1 MGVRIRIRNRN
12 RFRGNGRNALVF
24 SLLRFIPVLLILF
37 LAPCLAAEPN
47 NSLAEVPQ
55 AIRQVMESPRYK
67 YARWGMMV
75 KDLTREETLWSMN
88 ADTLIGPASVTKLF
102 SAAAALDGLGSQFT
116 LKTPVYASGKVDKSG
131 LLKGDLILVA
141 AGDLT
146 LSDMRGLAAQVKASG
161 IRTVKGEVVIDD
173 RLFKR
178 HRIYS
183 VSRPG
188 RLLYVLA
195 PVMIHDNIVEFTI
208 KPGRTPNSPATV
220 TWQPQGPT
228 LRVSVHVRTA
238 GSAESEKL
246 EIEADGTGRIIVTG
260 QIPFQGQAVTKTA
273 PVGDPSSLIRTS
285 LISALKKAGVRVQ
298 ALPAQG
304 NSIARLPKPAM
315 YDKTMQKVAEQV
327 SPPLADTLR
336 SILKTSHNQGADMLP
351 LLLAVQSGR
360 DTFEEGMKRERAF
373 FVRTGI
379 DPAALSLSD
388 GSGISASN
396 LVTPR
401 AVVSLLSFMT
411 THKDFAAFRDGLP
424 VLGVDGTLSNAV
436 SAESPA
442 KGKVLAKT
450 GTIGLFDLMNNS
462 GYVQIKALAGYMT
475 AASGRKLA
483 FAFFVNHVHPTDAPD
498 SNAVLALTNNIG
510 ADLARIA
517 EMIYMQN

>member
-1 MGVRIRIRNRN
+1 MGVRIRNRN
-12 RFRGNGRNALVF
+12 RFKANGQNALLF
-24 SLLRFIPVLLILF
+24 SILPFIPVILILC
-37 LAPCLAAEPN
+37 LAPCLAAGPN
-47 NSLAEVPQ
+47 DPLADVPQ

-67 YARWGMMV
+67 YARWGLMV
-75 KDLTREETLWSMN
+75 MDLTTEETVWSLN

-102 SAAAALDGLGSQFT
+102 SAAAALDGLGRQFT
-116 LKTPVYASGKVDKSG
+116 LKTPVYAHGTVNKSG
-131 LLKGDLILVA
+131 MLKGNLILVA

-146 LSDMRGLAAQVKASG
+146 LSDMRGLAAQIKASG
-161 IRTVKGEVVIDD
+161 IRTVKGDVVIDD

-195 PVMIHDNIVEFTI
+195 PVMIHDNVVEFTI
-208 KPGRTPNSPATV
+208 KPGRTPNSPAVV
-220 TWQPQGPT
+220 TWQPQAPT
-228 LRVSVHVRTA
+228 LRISARVRTV
-238 GSAESEKL
+238 GSEESEKV
-246 EIEADGTGRIIVTG
+246 EVEEDGTGRIVVTG
-260 QIPFQGQAVTKTA
+260 QIPSQGQTVTKTA
-273 PVGDPSSLIRTS
+273 PVGDPSFLMRNS

-298 ALPAQG
+298 ALPARG
-304 NSIARLPKPAM
+304 NDAGRLLPKPGT
-315 YDKTMQKVAEQV
+315 YDKTMQKVAERV

-373 FVRTGI
+373 LVRTGI
-379 DPAALSLSD
+379 DLAALSLGD
-388 GSGISASN
+388 GSGISTSN

-401 AVVSLLSFMT
+401 AVVSLLTFMT

-424 VLGVDGTLSNAV
+424 ILGVDGTLSNTVDAG
-436 SAESPA
+436 SPA

-462 GYVQIKALAGYMT
+462 GYVQIKAMAGYMT

-483 FAFFVNHVHPTDAPD
+483 FALFVNHVHPTDAPD
-498 SNAVLALTNNIG
+498 SKAVLALTNNVG

-517 EMIYMQN
+517 EIIYLQN